1 MKKLIVLSLVSVL
14 FTACS
19 PQKPIKALGFP
30 LEKGTTWVYSYE
42 TYDPSSSDPTQIIK
56 ATFQL
61 TDTIVETE
69 TISTYVVAHMKRE
82 RELIKADADWAQDVS
97 SQPNEFWYV
106 RKDQQLFQSN
116 FPLDTADINPDELI
130 LAYDFPLS

>member
-19 PQKPIKALGFP
+19 PQKPIEASGFP

-42 TYDPSSSDPTQIIK
+42 SYDPSPSDPTQIIK
-56 ATFQL
+56 ATYQL

-69 TISTYVVAHMKRE
+69 TVSTYVVAHVKRE

-97 SQPNEFWYV
+97 SQPNEFGMSERTNSCSKV
-106 RKDQQLFQSN
+106 IS
-116 FPLDTADINPDELI
+116 P
-130 LAYDFPLS
+130 